1 MTPAARAFRTQPG
14 RTQPATTQPVIRAV
28 PESDVQR
35 SIPFDYTFRFDL
47 KGEPNRT
54 HRSVVNVSVEASFTA
69 VSIGYGVIPQVT
81 PVTFGP
87 VAIIVNPPALPTVT
101 LGLAYNQTI
110 TAIGGIA
117 PFTFSLSAGVL
128 PSGLVLSPSGVL
140 SGTTTGFGTFPITV
154 RATDRDGAFGERDYV
169 MDVSQGPVIFA
180 LAPNASLGLPSL
192 RDISVSNLLNGL
204 QRALAQTP
212 DLFTGE
218 TGPEAVFKGGIR
230 LNPQF
235 ADLALLNDGRNTLS
249 DVETLQR
256 LFQVVSA
263 PSGEV
268 QFLYALFDDGSG
280 REFQSEP
287 LLNTA
292 GLGISNGDRPF
303 RYFARP
309 ITFEPRST
317 IRMEV
322 IEKSDFQG
330 EMHVSLHGYKVL
342 GTPGTPTQRKQL
354 PRRRGRR

>member
-1 MTPAARAFRTQPG
+1 MTPTARAIR
-14 RTQPATTQPVIRAV
+14 TQPVIRAV
-28 PESDVQR
+28 PEIETQR

-47 KGEPNRT
+47 RGEPNRT
-54 HRSVVNVSVEASFTA
+54 HRSVVTVSVEASFTA
-69 VSIGYGVIPQVT
+69 VSIGYGVIPTVT

-87 VAIIVNPPALPTVT
+87 VTIIVNPPRLPGVQIGTP
-101 LGLAYNQTI
+101 YNQTI
-110 TAIGGIA
+110 TAIGGVA

-128 PSGLVLSPSGVL
+128 PAGLSLSASGVL
-140 SGTTTGFGTFPITV
+140 SGATTSVGNFLITI
-154 RATDRDGAFGERDYV
+154 RATDRDGAFGERNYV
-169 MDVSQGPVIFA
+169 LEVSPGGPVIFA
-180 LAPNASLGLPSL
+180 TTAGPASTLPNL
-192 RDISVSNLLNGL
+192 REVSVSNLLNGL
-204 QRALAQTP
+204 QQALSQTP
-212 DLFTGE
+212 ELFSGE

-235 ADLALLNDGRNTLS
+235 ADLALLNDGLNPLTDLA
-249 DVETLQR
+249 TLQR

-268 QFLYALFDDGSG
+268 QFLYALFDDGTG

-309 ITFEPRST
+309 ITFDPRAT

-322 IEKSDFQG
+322 IEKSDFRG
-330 EMHVSLHGYKVL
+330 ELHVSLHGYKVL
-342 GTPGTPTQRKQL
+342 GSPGTPTGRTQSG
-354 PRRRGRR
+354 RRRLRQR